1 MWGNNFAILKQVY
14 VQHAWWCNLIW
25 LSISHSILICT
36 FSHYEQ
42 MILVCVCIGSM
53 EGLVKIPNTLNP
65 SLGCCHCQASSASQ
79 LNYIHPGWAQSL
91 VSLIPGTVH
100 SVYCIQ
106 TVNKLNSEHQRS
118 SGINGGHWTNSNL
131 AKFVNTLYSRRAG
144 GEDCCKGW
152 AEHPGWA
159 TRQTSASL
167 SSLLALLLAS
177 NHSVVRKHT
186 IWQDI
191 LPPHR
196 WDCRYLLFEF

>member
-1 MWGNNFAILKQVY
+1 MVQFDMALNISFNFDLRFLTLWTDDFDLRLYWVDGRPCENP
-14 VQHAWWCNLIW
+14 QHTESFLR
-25 LSISHSILICT
+25 
-36 FSHYEQ
+36 
-42 MILVCVCIGSM
+42 
-53 EGLVKIPNTLNP
+53 
-65 SLGCCHCQASSASQ
+65 GCCHCQASSASQ

-106 TVNKLNSEHQRS
+106 TVNELNSKHQRS

-144 GEDCCKGW
+144 GEDCSKGW

-177 NHSVVRKHT
+177 NHWVVRKHT
-186 IWQDI
+186 I
-191 LPPHR
+191 
-196 WDCRYLLFEF
+196 